1 MREVSFH
8 VIRKEA
14 GLFCR
19 ISSSV
24 RLWWELEEPKG
35 PKGSHTHHLAEGLSA
50 WSCWSCNQSTVSA
63 LHAVKG
69 WEDLLSLAEWRLTG
83 AYLFGSTSPT
93 FLVAETEQEQQ
104 GPCGKELDEGGPH
117 VQRCA
122 KHARGAWPVGHN
134 EVQGGWKQAGEE
146 AGFTARVGVKHG
158 LLHELHTAG
167 KMYDIRYTPTDQNL
181 RDLTPI
187 LADISLTHPFIG
199 NAVDRDRWG
208 TYQRKNLSQ
217 RAQSKSLKHAWAENV
232 HGVVPFVSDTL
243 GSMAGESAATLCL
256 FAWCQAELEAEFF
269 AEDWGNGARTDDG
282 TSVLMEASKRD
293 LR

>member
-1 MREVSFH
+1 MS
-8 VIRKEA
+8 A
-14 GLFCR
+14 YGG
-19 ISSSV
+19 SSKN
-24 RLWWELEEPKG
+24 LKDL
-35 PKGSHTHHLAEGLSA
+35 
-50 WSCWSCNQSTVSA
+50 
-63 LHAVKG
+63 
-69 WEDLLSLAEWRLTG
+69 EDLTHTISQGVLVRGHAGQLDTTKCMGVWR
-83 AYLFGSTSPT
+83 
-93 FLVAETEQEQQ
+93 
-104 GPCGKELDEGGPH
+104 
-117 VQRCA
+117 
-122 KHARGAWPVGHN
+122 
-134 EVQGGWKQAGEE
+134 QAGEE

-217 RAQSKSLKHAWAENV
+217 RARSKSLKHAWAENV

-256 FAWCQAELEAEFF
+256 FAWCQAELEAEFL
-269 AEDWGNGARTDDG
+269 AEDWGDGARTDDG